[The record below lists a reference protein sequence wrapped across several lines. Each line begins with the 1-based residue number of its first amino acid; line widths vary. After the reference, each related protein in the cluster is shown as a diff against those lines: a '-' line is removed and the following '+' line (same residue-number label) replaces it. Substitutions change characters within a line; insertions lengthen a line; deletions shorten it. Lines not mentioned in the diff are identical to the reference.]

1 MAEQKKD
8 AVTEEIKLLEDTIHE
23 TDLTDP
29 DYDAY
34 VEKLKA
40 LEEIQA
46 GKADVARKDAE
57 SAQAAATDWA
67 RIAIDAGKVIGGLV
81 LTAGCF
87 VAGMNFEQSGTFTAT
102 SLKNLVKDS
111 QSFWKF
117 LK

>member
-8 AVTEEIKLLEDTIHE
+8 SVDEEIKLLEDTIHE

-29 DYDAY
+29 EYNGY

-46 GKADVARKDAE
+46 GKADTARKDAE
-57 SAQAAATDWA
+57 SAQAAAADWA
-67 RIAIDAGKVIGGLV
+67 RIAIDAGKVLGGLV

-87 VAGMNFEQSGTFTAT
+87 VAGMNFEQTGTFTAT